1 MSVHHAT
8 NKGYARNIL
17 FIHLSTDVICHI
29 ASILIQSKN
38 FGRLVLWI
46 CTCMMRMVLAV
57 LGAQQV
63 AEAMVV
69 GAADGGNGG
78 ASPSIGEEPD
88 LALEPPFF
96 PLFVLAIG
104 AQRGDVDANS
114 HKHTDR
120 IHKHTVCPSVT

>member
-1 MSVHHAT
+1 MGVHHAT
-8 NKGYARNIL
+8 IKGYARNIL

-88 LALEPPFF
+88 LALE
-96 PLFVLAIG
+96 
-104 AQRGDVDANS
+104 
-114 HKHTDR
+114 R
-120 IHKHTVCPSVT
+120 IIF